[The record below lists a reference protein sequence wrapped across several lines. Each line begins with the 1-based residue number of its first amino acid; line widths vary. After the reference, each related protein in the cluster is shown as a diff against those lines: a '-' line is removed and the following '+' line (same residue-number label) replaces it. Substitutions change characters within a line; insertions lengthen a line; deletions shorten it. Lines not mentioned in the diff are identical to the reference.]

1 VSEPKAQPDTPASS
15 PGGDAA
21 RAAGDPD
28 ANGARPRGPAQEKAA
43 TPRPGETAPPPNR
56 TAARSADARASDL
69 GAATGAAAAGARGT
83 LRRHDRNVEMLTRL
97 DAFLDE
103 RAEEHRKAMEEVVSW
118 LWKTGDLEAEIHRSV
133 TSLGAIFQK
142 WSFEILFLLRMR
154 GKMRFNQ
161 LKEELTSVGREG
173 LRGKVK
179 DLAGVGSRTLSQRL
193 KDLESQ
199 GLIERQAYAEVPVR
213 VEYRLTPKGSRF
225 GDLIMPVI
233 AHLRIWDDQHPG

>member
-1 VSEPKAQPDTPASS
+1 
-15 PGGDAA
+15 
-21 RAAGDPD
+21 
-28 ANGARPRGPAQEKAA
+28 
-43 TPRPGETAPPPNR
+43 
-56 TAARSADARASDL
+56 
-69 GAATGAAAAGARGT
+69 
-83 LRRHDRNVEMLTRL
+83 MLTRL
-97 DAFLDE
+97 DSFLDD

-133 TSLGAIFQK
+133 ESLGAIFQK

-154 GKMRFNQ
+154 GTMRFNQ

-213 VEYRLTPKGSRF
+213 VEYRLTRKGSRF

-233 AHLRIWDDQHPG
+233 AHLRIWDDQHPL